1 VILVHGFGASARHW
15 RHTIPALSDCADVV
29 AVDLLGFGQSDKP
42 RSRLSD
48 EPELPGSVLYCFDL
62 WAQQIVDLIVYL
74 QEPSEACL
82 HLVGNSIGAMVVLT
96 AARILCGLGRPASQ
110 LVLIDCAQRTL
121 DDRRLAEQ
129 PALAQQF
136 RPVLKTLIR
145 QRWLTAFLFRQLA
158 RPATIQRVLR
168 QAYPSGAHVD
178 QELIQLLYQPTQTP
192 GASES
197 FRGFV
202 NLFNDHLA
210 PDLLER
216 LSQDHGDCPSEVRM
230 IWGEL
235 DPWENP
241 EEARA
246 WTSRYRCIEEL
257 RIIPGVGHCPHD
269 EAPDLVNQILQQW
282 ITDCPHTPSQRN
294 H

>member
-42 RSRLSD
+42 RSRLAD
-48 EPELPGSVLYCFDL
+48 EPELPGSVRYCFEL
-62 WAQQIVDLIVYL
+62 WAHQVVDLVVHL
-74 QEPSEACL
+74 QDASEACL

-96 AARILCGLGRPASQ
+96 AARILAGLGRPASQ

-129 PALAQQF
+129 PALAQLF
-136 RPVLKTLIR
+136 RPTLKALIR

-158 RPATIQRVLR
+158 RPGTIKRVLR

-178 QELIQLLYQPTQTP
+178 QELIQLLYQPTQTH

-210 PDLLER
+210 PTLLADL
-216 LSQDHGDCPSEVRM
+216 SGGNGSCPSEVRM

-246 WTSRYRCIEEL
+246 WASRYRCIEEL

-269 EAPDLVNQILQQW
+269 EAPDLVNPILKQW
-282 ITDCPHTPSQRN
+282 ISGTADQRA
-294 H
+294 